1 MPLDR
6 LITVRITEIVGAD
19 DPTDPTAPVPGGG
32 ENILREEEVWAELL
46 DNKGFWQDTFGGT
59 VTQYNAT
66 VVYRVRYVDW
76 LSEARVS
83 QVSVP
88 DRQGNLVDLQQVRDD
103 TKGGRRRYLILEGQG
118 VRLRQSWA
126 SGNGYGVS
134 RIAKRAD
141 HIPMLW

>member
-6 LITVRITEIVGAD
+6 LITVRIVEIVGGG

-46 DNKGFWQDTFGGT
+46 DNKVFGQSTFGGT

-83 QVSVP
+83 QVQVP
-88 DRQGNLVDLQQVRDD
+88 DRQGAFVDLQQIRDD
-103 TKGGRRRYLILEGQG
+103 TDSGRRRYLILEGK
-118 VRLRQSWA
+118 A
-126 SGNGYGVS
+126 F
-134 RIAKRAD
+134 D
-141 HIPMLW
+141 

>member
-6 LITVRITEIVGAD
+6 LIAVRITEIVGGD
-19 DPTDPTAPVPGGG
+19 DTDPTAPVPGGG
-32 ENILREEEVWAELL
+32 ENILREDQVWAELL
-46 DNKGFWQDTFGGT
+46 DNKVFAQDTFGGT

-88 DRQGNLVDLQQVRDD
+88 DRQGNFVALEQIRED
-103 TKGGRRRYLILEGQG
+103 TKRGRRRYLILEGK
-118 VRLRQSWA
+118 A
-126 SGNGYGVS
+126 F
-134 RIAKRAD
+134 D
-141 HIPMLW
+141 

>member
-6 LITVRITEIVGAD
+6 LITVRITEIVGGG

-32 ENILREEEVWAELL
+32 ENILREEQVWAELL
-46 DNKGFWQDTFGGT
+46 DNKVFAQDTFGGT

-88 DRQGNLVDLQQVRDD
+88 DRQGNLVDLQQIRDD
-103 TKGGRRRYLILEGQG
+103 TKSGRRRYLILEGKAFQ
-118 VRLRQSWA
+118 
-126 SGNGYGVS
+126 
-134 RIAKRAD
+134 
-141 HIPMLW
+141 

>member
-6 LITVRITEIVGAD
+6 LITVKISEFVGGG
-19 DPTDPTAPVPGGG
+19 DPTDPTAPVTGGG
-32 ENILREEEVWAELL
+32 ENILREEQVWAELL
-46 DNKGFWQDTFGGT
+46 DNKVFAQDTFGGT

-88 DRQGNLVDLQQVRDD
+88 DRQGNLVALQQIHED
-103 TKGGRRRYLILEGQG
+103 TKSGRRRYLILEGK
-118 VRLRQSWA
+118 A
-126 SGNGYGVS
+126 F
-134 RIAKRAD
+134 D
-141 HIPMLW
+141 

>member
-6 LITVRITEIVGAD
+6 LITVRITEIVGGG

-32 ENILREEEVWAELL
+32 ENILREEELWAELL
-46 DNKGFWQDTFGGT
+46 DNKVFGQSTFSGT

-88 DRQGNLVDLQQVRDD
+88 DRQGNFVALEQIRED
-103 TKGGRRRYLILEGQG
+103 TDREGGG
-118 VRLRQSWA
+118 A
-126 SGNGYGVS
+126 T
-134 RIAKRAD
+134 
-141 HIPMLW
+141 